1 MQARTY
7 IVTAALL
14 LAGAAPA
21 SAQSQWP
28 SYQYPPPPATYY
40 VPYMYPYLPSTTVY
54 PSVPTTPPSW
64 SFDPYTSGLGPCP
77 QRGPGDEPCS
87 ERISPSY
94 GQPNY
99 WPR

>member
-28 SYQYPPPPATYY
+28 SYQYPPPPPATYY
-40 VPYMYPYLPSTTVY
+40 VPYRIRICRLPRFCLSLRPDDAAELELRPVHQRAGSL
-54 PSVPTTPPSW
+54 PAAG
-64 SFDPYTSGLGPCP
+64 SG
-77 QRGPGDEPCS
+77 R
-87 ERISPSY
+87 
-94 GQPNY
+94 
-99 WPR
+99 